1 MTFNHS
7 IEVRVVLSPLLFL
20 IFFMEK
26 LRVIQGESVASV
38 IREANELGVTKDDYL
53 QIIVNNDSVILIY
66 YV

>member
-1 MTFNHS
+1 
-7 IEVRVVLSPLLFL
+7 
-20 IFFMEK
+20 MEM

>member
-1 MTFNHS
+1 MK
-7 IEVRVVLSPLLFL
+7 
-20 IFFMEK
+20 K

-53 QIIVNNDSVILIY
+53 QMIVNGDSVILVY

>member
-1 MTFNHS
+1 
-7 IEVRVVLSPLLFL
+7 
-20 IFFMEK
+20 MEK

-38 IREANELGVTKDDYL
+38 IKEANELGVTKDDYI

>member
-1 MTFNHS
+1 
-7 IEVRVVLSPLLFL
+7 
-20 IFFMEK
+20 MEK

>member
-1 MTFNHS
+1 
-7 IEVRVVLSPLLFL
+7 
-20 IFFMEK
+20 MEK

-53 QIIVNNDSVILIY
+53 QIIVNNDNVILIY

>member
-1 MTFNHS
+1 
-7 IEVRVVLSPLLFL
+7 
-20 IFFMEK
+20 MEK

-38 IREANELGVTKDDYL
+38 IREANELGVTKNDYL

>member
-1 MTFNHS
+1 
-7 IEVRVVLSPLLFL
+7 
-20 IFFMEK
+20 MEK

-38 IREANELGVTKDDYL
+38 IREANDLGVTKDDYL

>member
-1 MTFNHS
+1 
-7 IEVRVVLSPLLFL
+7 
-20 IFFMEK
+20 MEK

-53 QIIVNNDSVILIY
+53 QIIVNNDSVMLIY

>member
-1 MTFNHS
+1 MKK
-7 IEVRVVLSPLLFL
+7 
-20 IFFMEK
+20 M
-26 LRVIQGESVASV
+26 RVIQGESVASV

>member
-1 MTFNHS
+1 
-7 IEVRVVLSPLLFL
+7 
-20 IFFMEK
+20 MEK
-26 LRVIQGESVASV
+26 IRVIQGESVASV

>member
-1 MTFNHS
+1 
-7 IEVRVVLSPLLFL
+7 
-20 IFFMEK
+20 MEK

-38 IREANELGVTKDDYL
+38 IREANELGITKDDYL

>member
-1 MTFNHS
+1 MK
-7 IEVRVVLSPLLFL
+7 
-20 IFFMEK
+20 K
-26 LRVIQGESVASV
+26 LRVTQGESVASV

>member
-1 MTFNHS
+1 
-7 IEVRVVLSPLLFL
+7 
-20 IFFMEK
+20 MEK

-38 IREANELGVTKDDYL
+38 IKEANELGVTKDDYL

>member
-1 MTFNHS
+1 MK
-7 IEVRVVLSPLLFL
+7 
-20 IFFMEK
+20 K

-38 IREANELGVTKDDYL
+38 IRGANELGVTKDDYL

>member
-1 MTFNHS
+1 
-7 IEVRVVLSPLLFL
+7 
-20 IFFMEK
+20 MEK

-38 IREANELGVTKDDYL
+38 IREANELGVTNDDYL

>member
-1 MTFNHS
+1 MK
-7 IEVRVVLSPLLFL
+7 
-20 IFFMEK
+20 K
-26 LRVIQGESVASV
+26 LRVIQGENVASV

>member
-1 MTFNHS
+1 
-7 IEVRVVLSPLLFL
+7 
-20 IFFMEK
+20 MEK
-26 LRVIQGESVASV
+26 LRVIQGERVASV

>member
-1 MTFNHS
+1 
-7 IEVRVVLSPLLFL
+7 
-20 IFFMEK
+20 MEK

-38 IREANELGVTKDDYL
+38 IRDANELGVTKDDYL

>member
-1 MTFNHS
+1 
-7 IEVRVVLSPLLFL
+7 
-20 IFFMEK
+20 MEK
-26 LRVIQGESVASV
+26 LRVIQGDSVASV